1 MTKDIIV
8 DQFDYNLR
16 KHTSRDDTGEEY
28 VARWRLSKGRGFM
41 NNNKKKKNPMY
52 LGAEVKSTYSSSKRL
67 QFSSP

>member
-41 NNNKKKKNPMY
+41 NNNKKKKKPY
-52 LGAEVKSTYSSSKRL
+52 VD
-67 QFSSP
+67 